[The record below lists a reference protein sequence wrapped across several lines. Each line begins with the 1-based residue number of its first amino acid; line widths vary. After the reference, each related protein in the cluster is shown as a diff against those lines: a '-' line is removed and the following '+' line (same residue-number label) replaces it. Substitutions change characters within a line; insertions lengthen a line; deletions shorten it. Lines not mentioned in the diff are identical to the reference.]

1 MKSEWI
7 AEYEGN
13 PIKVTNRWFTGEKL
27 FVNSELQD
35 DRLSFMS
42 ISSNLTGIV

>member
-13 PIKVTNRWFTGEKL
+13 PIKVTNRWFTGGKL